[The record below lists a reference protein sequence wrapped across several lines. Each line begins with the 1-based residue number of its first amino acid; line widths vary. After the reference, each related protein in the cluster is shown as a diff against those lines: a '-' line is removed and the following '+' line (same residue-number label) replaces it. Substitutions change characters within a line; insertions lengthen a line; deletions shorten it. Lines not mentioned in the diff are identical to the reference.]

1 MESPLDGSLTCS
13 IDTTDDAIAYSRFI
27 NPLTLLDADGGGD
40 FTTDLGPYT
49 LHSVLATPLC
59 YSHRGVGTDG
69 ICN

>member
-1 MESPLDGSLTCS
+1 MRSPHRPWRKPT
-13 IDTTDDAIAYSRFI
+13 IDIRA
-27 NPLTLLDADGGGD
+27 LDADGGGD